1 MAGDTRIEQVA
12 SGLEPHMLP
21 LHQSPMAEPL
31 RFELRNSASKAEVL
45 PLDDGSK
52 WSREAG
58 IEHRFSRDMSPVR

>member
-21 LHQSPMAEPL
+21 LHQSPMAGSEGVEPPL
-31 RFELRNSASKAEVL
+31 KAPKTFVL
-45 PLDDGSK
+45 PLDEDPI

-58 IEHRFSRDMSPVR
+58 IEHRFL